1 MKDVNKRL
9 CELLGCE
16 PYETY
21 SRLTGLYIE
30 DYPDFA
36 DPSGRIDL
44 LKRMI
49 LQPMPMRELR
59 EAEKMERD
67 TQSVLQPMP
76 MRELRGVTSAT
87 HIPRGSQF
95 HFSRTSSREFSIV
108 EQNPFWRSQFA
119 ENITSRT
126 SGRSCGYYRFAQKMG
141 CTPNSE

>member
-44 LKRMI
+44 LKRMMKRDDHEEFASAVNPNYVWDTYLI
-49 LQPMPMRELR
+49 DLLTDDNGALARVALEFL
-59 EAEKMERD
+59 EANHE
-67 TQSVLQPMP
+67 
-76 MRELRGVTSAT
+76 
-87 HIPRGSQF
+87 
-95 HFSRTSSREFSIV
+95 
-108 EQNPFWRSQFA
+108 
-119 ENITSRT
+119 
-126 SGRSCGYYRFAQKMG
+126 
-141 CTPNSE
+141 